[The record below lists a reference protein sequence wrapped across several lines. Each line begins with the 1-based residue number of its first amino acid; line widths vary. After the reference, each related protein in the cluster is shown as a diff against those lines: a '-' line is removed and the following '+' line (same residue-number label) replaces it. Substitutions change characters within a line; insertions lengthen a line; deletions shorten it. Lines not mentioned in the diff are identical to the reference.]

1 MSSREARGFSSE
13 RLSKTSS
20 LSTRPTRNWRD
31 GSTRAAITRRS
42 RASPISC
49 ESVEWS
55 ISRVAWGCLEGRDVS
70 ATIGLAVTTG
80 CNPTSVCRQG
90 MVSSWLLLP
99 AVTESSQK
107 PKSGSDNDR
116 NQTSHEKARSR
127 DYWWSEQPDAS
138 PNNQCGHNYDY
149 STASHPELAALLI
162 DSISQ

>member
-1 MSSREARGFSSE
+1 
-13 RLSKTSS
+13 
-20 LSTRPTRNWRD
+20 
-31 GSTRAAITRRS
+31 
-42 RASPISC
+42 
-49 ESVEWS
+49 
-55 ISRVAWGCLEGRDVS
+55 
-70 ATIGLAVTTG
+70 
-80 CNPTSVCRQG
+80 

-149 STASHPELAALLI
+149 STASYPELAAFFI
-162 DSISQ
+162 DSVSQ